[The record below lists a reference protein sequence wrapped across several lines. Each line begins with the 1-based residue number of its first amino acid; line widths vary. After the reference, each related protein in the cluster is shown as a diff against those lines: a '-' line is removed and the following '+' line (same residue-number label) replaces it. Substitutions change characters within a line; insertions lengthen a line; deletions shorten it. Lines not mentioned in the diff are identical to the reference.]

1 MPTTGASRSRSS
13 RRKSRSPPASSSRCK
28 PDMVI
33 APYYRDFD
41 LPWEGDPESSA
52 RFRKILRVL
61 LIVLVVLGIAFPL
74 LPTPKRV
81 TMEEVPQRLARV
93 MLENKPKPP
102 PPPPPVPKEEKPKIE
117 PKIAVVKPPPV
128 DERKRARDKA
138 QKQLNQVK
146 DELADLRDV
155 MDLTPLE
162 TKNLSGSVGADA
174 HAERS
179 LITSKVG
186 AGSGGITSADTSRG
200 FGTGAGSLTGHDTTA
215 VTSGIVRSGLNNRG
229 PARSGGGGMAARS
242 REEIELV
249 FDRNKGRIYSL
260 YARALRDNAELQGKL
275 VLEFTIAPTGDVTMC
290 RIVSSELRDPDLER
304 KIIALVRLFRFDAKG
319 VDADQVHDAAHLRFV
334 NELYHRLTRVIEQ
347 LLAEEATRPADDVVL
362 RMLLAPRAD
371 KVAERLVFNAYARA
385 IQGFESYDT
394 TVLMGS

>member
-1 MPTTGASRSRSS
+1 MA
-13 RRKSRSPPASSSRCK
+13 
-28 PDMVI
+28 I

-162 TKNLSGSVGADA
+162 TKNLSGSVGA
-174 HAERS
+174 
-179 LITSKVG
+179 
-186 AGSGGITSADTSRG
+186 GSGGITSANTSRG

-215 VTSGIVRSGLNNRG
+215 VTSGIVRSGLNSRG
-229 PARSGGGGMAARS
+229 PARSGGGGKAARS

-275 VLEFTIAPTGDVTMC
+275 VLEFTIAPTGEVTMC
-290 RIVSSELRDPDLER
+290 RIVSSELRDADLER
-304 KIIALVRLFRFDAKG
+304 KIIALVRLFRFDPKD
-319 VDADQVHDAAHLRFV
+319 VDTVTTTKPIDFF
-334 NELYHRLTRVIEQ
+334 
-347 LLAEEATRPADDVVL
+347 PA
-362 RMLLAPRAD
+362 
-371 KVAERLVFNAYARA
+371 
-385 IQGFESYDT
+385 
-394 TVLMGS
+394 

>member
-1 MPTTGASRSRSS
+1 
-13 RRKSRSPPASSSRCK
+13 
-28 PDMVI
+28 MVI

-61 LIVLVVLGIAFPL
+61 LIILVVLGIAFPL
-74 LPTPKRV
+74 LPTPKRE
-81 TMEEVPQRLARV
+81 TPEEVPQRLARV

-102 PPPPPVPKEEKPKIE
+102 PPPPVPKEQEKPKIE
-117 PKIAVVKPPPV
+117 PKIAIVKPPPI
-128 DERKRARDKA
+128 DERQRARLKA

-146 DELADLRDV
+146 DELADLREV

-162 TKNLSGSVGADA
+162 TKNLSGSVNADA

-186 AGSGGITSADTSRG
+186 VGSGGITSANNSRG

-215 VTSGIVRSGLNNRG
+215 VTSGIVRSGLNSRG
-229 PARSGGGGMAARS
+229 PARSGGGGKAARS

-290 RIVSSELRDPDLER
+290 RIVSSELRDADLER
-304 KIIALVRLFRFDAKG
+304 KIIALVRQFRFDAKD
-319 VDADQVHDAAHLRFV
+319 VDTVTTTKPIDFF
-334 NELYHRLTRVIEQ
+334 
-347 LLAEEATRPADDVVL
+347 PA
-362 RMLLAPRAD
+362 
-371 KVAERLVFNAYARA
+371 
-385 IQGFESYDT
+385 
-394 TVLMGS
+394 